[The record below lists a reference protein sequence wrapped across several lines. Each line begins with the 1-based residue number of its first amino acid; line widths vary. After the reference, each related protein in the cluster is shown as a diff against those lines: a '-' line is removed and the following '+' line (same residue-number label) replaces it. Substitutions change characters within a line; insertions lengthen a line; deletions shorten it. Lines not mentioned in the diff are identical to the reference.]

1 MLGVRIPPGLPIL
14 LFMNPAEKIK
24 EWTQNT
30 KQFYFDV
37 RSEMKKVSWPGR
49 QEVVGTTIVV
59 IVAVCFFGLYLGLV
73 DYMLAMRLDRTL
85 LYIRVTVIPSSVPR

>member
-14 LFMNPAEKIK
+14 FMNPVEKIK
-24 EWTQNT
+24 EWSGKS
-30 KQFYFDV
+30 KQFYLDV

-59 IVAVCFFGLYLGLV
+59 VIAVFFFGVYLGLV
-73 DYMLAMRLDRTL
+73 DFLLQQGLAKLITYFRG
-85 LYIRVTVIPSSVPR
+85 